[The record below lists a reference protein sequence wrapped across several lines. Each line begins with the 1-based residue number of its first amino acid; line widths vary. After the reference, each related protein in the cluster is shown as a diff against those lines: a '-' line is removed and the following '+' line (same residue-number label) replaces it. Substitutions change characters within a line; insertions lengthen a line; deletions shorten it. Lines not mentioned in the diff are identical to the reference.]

1 MQVEVIGASILDKS
15 HGKHQQARQSCSHKT
30 IIMEGVCKPI
40 RVRQEESNE
49 CGNTTEALQATN
61 SLLSIPTAR
70 RPVNE
75 KEKKKGMT

>member
-1 MQVEVIGASILDKS
+1 
-15 HGKHQQARQSCSHKT
+15 
-30 IIMEGVCKPI
+30 MEGVCKPI